1 MKIMILAGLDQN
13 NNLTLAKFASSYAG
27 TQPLEV
33 LSGVVLGVG
42 KQSDGTLTLLKLSG
56 GGEWLS

>member
-1 MKIMILAGLDQN
+1 MKIMMLAGLDQN

-33 LSGVVLGVG
+33 LSGVILGVG
-42 KQSDGTLTLLKLSG
+42 KQADSTLTLLKLSG